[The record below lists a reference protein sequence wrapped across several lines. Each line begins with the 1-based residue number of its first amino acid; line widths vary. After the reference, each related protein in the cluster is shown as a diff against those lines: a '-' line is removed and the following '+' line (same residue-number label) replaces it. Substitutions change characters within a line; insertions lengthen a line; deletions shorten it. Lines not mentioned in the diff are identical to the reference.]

1 MTRDE
6 AEEVLDL
13 AERSDHPVQLS
24 EAAEV
29 LGYDSPRGVAKRI
42 SCAWTYFENNGEQRS
57 AAIFH
62 SHLSFFEPLKF
73 FMQQWGTE
81 VVLRPL
87 A

>member
-13 AERSDHPVQLS
+13 AERSDHPIQLF

-57 AAIFH
+57 AAIIAR
-62 SHLSFFEPLKF
+62 SFVDQNFRFPW
-73 FMQQWGTE
+73 M
-81 VVLRPL
+81 
-87 A
+87 

>member
-57 AAIFH
+57 AAIIVR
-62 SHLSFFEPLKF
+62 SFVDQNFRFPW
-73 FMQQWGTE
+73 M
-81 VVLRPL
+81 
-87 A
+87 